1 MPGSAGTLEQLAK
14 ELGAALSPL
23 QTLDASNVIAV
34 LRDLGVEFPAS
45 LTGDTNFMTAV
56 SDAATSA
63 SSLAADTQALIAAIT
78 AGDDSGILGAGVKVI
93 DDIGSTIAT
102 FGALATALKAVPPSA
117 GLSSAQIAAFAGS
130 LADDLLAYLLVGY
143 LEAAYPTL
151 ACVLTLFGVFDRTV
165 TPGKSGDPTQPP
177 HVARKLHLAKLLDLL
192 TSPAQLLK
200 DTVNWGDPAFDGT
213 ALLQRVNDALDGVA
227 LPVTLVPAAPA
238 PPKQLVTPFF
248 SLGVDSSI
256 SPPGLLLTLTAATS
270 APVDVSLQLSPN
282 WALNITA
289 SAPLDTGLKVQVRP
303 PGSFSVKPPTNPL
316 SGQILFDLRGP
327 GGGSPILIFGE
338 TGKSRMEVATV
349 DVGVGVSVTW
359 DAAANVAG
367 GEPSLDFSITGG
379 QLFID
384 MSEADGFLSDVTGGT
399 PIQATFGFDGT
410 WAPSTGLHITGG
422 GQLEID
428 LPLHLD
434 LGPVTLSTIYI
445 IGGISGGDLTLELS
459 AALGVTL
466 GPIQASVDRVGLT
479 GTLSFPQSGGNLGPA
494 NLALGFKPPDGLG
507 IEIDAGPAAGGGYIS
522 FDPSKGQYAG
532 VLDVSLMDV
541 VQVKV
546 IGVIDTIMPDG
557 SSGFSFILIIT
568 FDLPPLQL
576 GFGFTLNGVGGL
588 GGVNRT
594 IDTAALQAGFV
605 AHSLDSILFPPNPVA
620 NAPEIISNIRNFFPV
635 AQNSY
640 VFGPMMEIGW
650 GTPTLIT
657 LQIGVVLELPQPVVI
672 VLLGLVEVALPDSET
687 ALIELN
693 IDLLGELDFGT
704 KTLQIEGDLYDSSV
718 LIYSMTGSL
727 FFRICWGSEPN
738 FIYSCG
744 GFNPH
749 YNTAGLDIPP
759 MQRCSVSIGDGDNP
773 RISANN
779 YFAVSSNSLQFG
791 ANVQA
796 YASAAGFTIQGYLGF
811 DVLIIFSPFSFEF
824 DFSVSFSVS
833 FEGFNLLSLGVSG
846 SLSGPRPWNF
856 NGSASISILFFSV
869 SVSLSL
875 TWGDST
881 PVTIPQKRVL
891 PDLVTALQAHS
902 NWSAALPSGV
912 TPAASLAALAPSDP
926 TVLVYPM
933 GTLSVRE
940 NIVPLDVPIT
950 RYGNATPSDGSLFA
964 ISDVQINN
972 QETTRN
978 TFQEYFAPGQFNA
991 LSDADKLSSP
1001 SFELYDAGVTIGSD
1015 AVDSGKDTARTVVY
1029 EERYIDSPMSYSRS
1043 TGHYLMPVDISAA
1056 LSRQGAGFVAPVRN
1070 SGLGKYAAGPAT
1082 AAMTTSEESYVVAN
1096 TNDLSVRSDISS
1108 ASGVTYFQARA
1119 ALNFH
1124 LAANPA
1130 DTGDLQIVTLYEAAA

>member
-1 MPGSAGTLEQLAK
+1 MASSSGTLETLALQIGALLQPLESLLGPDFFFSLGAELPREIAGDATLLSQLSAASSAASALDGDISSLSSAISGGSAGSIVSA
-14 ELGAALSPL
+14 GAALITDVGKLISAL
-23 QTLDASNVIAV
+23 E
-34 LRDLGVEFPAS
+34 GVGNA
-45 LTGDTNFMTAV
+45 LNQ
-56 SDAATSA
+56 AAN
-63 SSLAADTQALIAAIT
+63 
-78 AGDDSGILGAGVKVI
+78 
-93 DDIGSTIAT
+93 
-102 FGALATALKAVPPSA
+102 
-117 GLSSAQIAAFAGS
+117 GLSGTEKAQLQAFAPTM
-130 LADDLLAYLLVGY
+130 AARTMEYMLVGY
-143 LEAAYPTL
+143 LTDQLPSLTTTL
-151 ACVLTLFGVFDRTV
+151 AALGLIDRESTPSPELEVSNAPFAVIPRRFYFDRI
-165 TPGKSGDPTQPP
+165 
-177 HVARKLHLAKLLDLL
+177 
-192 TSPAQLLK
+192 AQLLSSPS
-200 DTVNWGDPAFDGT
+200 DYLQQTFGWGSGTFDGS
-213 ALLQRVNDALDGVA
+213 ALLSKLQALLETID
-227 LPVTLVPAAPA
+227 VPAAIYTSAGQPPVLEAYIFNLQADTSTTPRGLKAELSLPGANTFDQTIPFSTFWQGTVHAQANYAAGAGVTLRPPFTVNVQPPSGSVDVDLQLGVQAPA
-238 PPKQLVTPFF
+238 SGSDPVIILGVTGGSRLQANSIAGSVGVNA
-248 SLGVDSSI
+248 SLG
-256 SPPGLLLTLTAATS
+256 T
-270 APVDVSLQLSPN
+270 
-282 WALNITA
+282 
-289 SAPLDTGLKVQVRP
+289 
-303 PGSFSVKPPTNPL
+303 
-316 SGQILFDLRGP
+316 
-327 GGGSPILIFGE
+327 GGGALEP
-338 TGKSRMEVATV
+338 
-349 DVGVGVSVTW
+349 DVGFQVK
-359 DAAANVAG
+359 
-367 GEPSLDFSITGG
+367 GG

-399 PIQATFGFDGT
+399 PIQATFDLAAT
-410 WAPSTGLHITGG
+410 WAPDTGLHITGG

-568 FDLPPLQL
+568 FDLPPIQL

-594 IDTAALQAGFV
+594 IDTTALQAGFV

-635 AQNSY
+635 AQSSY

-657 LQIGVVLELPQPVVI
+657 LQIGVILELPQPIVI
-672 VLLGLVEVALPDSET
+672 VLLGLVQVALPDSDT

-693 IDLLGELDFGT
+693 IDVLGELDFGT

-718 LIYSMTGSL
+718 LIYSMAGSL

-749 YNTAGLDIPP
+749 YNTAGLDLPP

-881 PVTIPQKRVL
+881 PVTIPQKPVL
-891 PDLVTALQAHS
+891 PDLITALQAHS
-902 NWSAALPSGV
+902 NWSAALPPGV
-912 TPAASLAALAPSDP
+912 TPAASLAAPAPSDP

-972 QETTRN
+972 QETTRK

-1001 SFELYDAGVTIGSD
+1001 SFELYDAGVTIGSN
-1015 AVDSGKDTARTVVY
+1015 AIDSGKDSARTVVY

-1043 TGHYLMPVDISAA
+1043 TGPYLMPANISAA
-1056 LSRQGAGFVAPVRN
+1056 LSRQGAGFVAPVLN
-1070 SGLGKYAAGPAT
+1070 SGLGKYANGPAT

-1119 ALNFH
+1119 ALNSH

-1130 DTGDLQIVTLYEAAA
+1130 DSGDLQIVTLYEAAA